1 MATACTFSR
10 CRVWYG
16 LNNSFWRNPVHLWQ
30 KIKSHNQ
37 SNYTHFPP
45 SSSITIC
52 RNQFSY
58 GSVSAWREIWLFRV
72 IFSQKVQCWST
83 LVNICWIFC
92 NLLGGPRQP
101 QASKW
106 WWRSLGAAKPD
117 EAIGV
122 GVEVGDDD
130 ENHHHRHYHH
140 HHHQHHHWP
149 VNGCHG
155 LATIIV
161 KNPTNVDRTSNCSI
175 LGSKRATEVFFKKRK
190 FINILWARWWT
201 LHFRSSFEGIIT
213 WGHFPNLKNCKIM
226 LKSLRPKRSLL

>member
-72 IFSQKVQCWST
+72 IFFQKVQCWSM

-106 WWRSLGAAKPD
+106 WWWWWWWWLLSLSSPISTPTPTASSGL
-117 EAIGV
+117 V
-122 GVEVGDDD
+122 TQRLL
-130 ENHHHRHYHH
+130 HHHL
-140 HHHQHHHWP
+140 
-149 VNGCHG
+149 
-155 LATIIV
+155 LAGG
-161 KNPTNVDRTSNCSI
+161 R
-175 LGSKRATEVFFKKRK
+175 LGPPSRLQKIQQMLTELQTAISRVLNELERF
-190 FINILWARWWT
+190 
-201 LHFRSSFEGIIT
+201 
-213 WGHFPNLKNCKIM
+213 
-226 LKSLRPKRSLL
+226 